1 VLDHH
6 REEWLKIV
14 SLINFILNVGVH
26 EDKSDAL
33 SLYKNN
39 ALKNLNIQ
47 FFFVRKI
54 YLIHNK
60 TRLK

>member
-47 FFFVRKI
+47 NFFWLEKFI
-54 YLIHNK
+54 
-60 TRLK
+60 